1 MRNIKLL
8 IMYDGTAYHGWQMQK
23 NLITVQQMVEEALS
37 KTFGEERVI
46 VHGCSRTDAGVHA
59 RGYVCSFFTSSSIP
73 ASKLPFALNTC
84 LPPDI
89 RALKARDV
97 DENFHAQYD
106 AVSKIYSYTVL
117 NSPHSDA
124 FLHNRVWHY
133 PRKIDMEK
141 VSYAASFLQGEHD
154 FRTFMSKDETRTNY
168 VKNMYS
174 VKAEKEGDFITFTL
188 HADGYL
194 YNMVRI
200 ICGTLV
206 FMGSGILN
214 YKDMPDVITSF
225 DRKRAGMTAPPQGL
239 ILEKVFYKPEYEG
252 F

>member
-23 NLITVQQMVEEALS
+23 NLITVQECVETALS
-37 KTFGEERVI
+37 KIFGEERVI

-59 RGYVCSFFTSSSIP
+59 RGYVCSFNTEARIP
-73 ASKLPFALNTC
+73 AEKIPFALNTC

-89 RALKARDV
+89 RALKARDM
-97 DENFHAQYD
+97 DMDFHAQFD
-106 AVSKIYSYTVL
+106 AVSKIYTYSVL
-117 NSPHSDA
+117 NAPHGDA

-133 PRKIDMEK
+133 PQKIDMEK
-141 VSYAASFLQGEHD
+141 VKYAACVLEGTHD
-154 FRTFMSKDETRTNY
+154 FRTFMSQDETKRNY
-168 VKNMYS
+168 EKTMYS
-174 VKAEKEGDFITFTL
+174 LKAEKEGDIITFTL

-214 YKDMPDVITSF
+214 YKDMPDVLASLE
-225 DRKRAGMTAPPQGL
+225 RKRAGMTAPPQGL
-239 ILEKVFYKPEYEG
+239 VLERVFYEPHYDG